1 MEYFELP
8 VTYNGKELML
18 PSALQPWGYTYRIR
32 VEIDQAVVFFEKDEE
47 RNWRA
52 LVEEDLH
59 QKIDAELL
67 QNIVDALDA
76 ISS

>member
-1 MEYFELP
+1 
-8 VTYNGKELML
+8 ML

>member
-1 MEYFELP
+1 MENFELP
-8 VTYNGKELML
+8 VTYKGKELML

>member
-1 MEYFELP
+1 
-8 VTYNGKELML
+8 ML

-52 LVEEDLH
+52 LVEEDLR